1 MTRKTLEKQY
11 LIEYQTKADCIQV
24 RLDEYWP
31 EMPPKSL
38 IQEYYRLLDRVNE
51 LKKEIENANDNK

>member
-1 MTRKTLEKQY
+1 VTLEKQY
-11 LIEYQTKADCIQV
+11 LVEYETKLSALQL

-38 IQEYYRLLDRVNE
+38 VQEFYRLLDIINR
-51 LKKEIENANDNK
+51 LKKEVES